1 MGRKDLIARLNG
13 CLDLAESAM
22 RQALRA
28 SDSAKGAL
36 DLSMTTARD
45 LIILAARVKA
55 LEERL
60 SPPEQAMRSVIFD
73 DLMDQAASKELAR
86 TFADHIDRQADQA
99 LSERQWLGL

>member
-1 MGRKDLIARLNG
+1 MGRKNLIARLNG
-13 CLDLAESAM
+13 CLDLAEAAM

-60 SPPEQAMRSVIFD
+60 SPPEQAMRPVIHD
-73 DLMDQAASKELAR
+73 ELLDEIASKELAR
-86 TFADHIDRQADQA
+86 TFADHFARKADKA